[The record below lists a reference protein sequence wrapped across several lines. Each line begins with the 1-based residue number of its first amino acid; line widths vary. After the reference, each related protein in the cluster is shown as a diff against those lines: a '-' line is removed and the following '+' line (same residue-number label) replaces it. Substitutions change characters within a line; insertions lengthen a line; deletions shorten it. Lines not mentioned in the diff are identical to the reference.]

1 MSRTALVA
9 KSIATFEVMAGRV
22 RLRRAPPAS
31 APVRR
36 TSEVLHVSV
45 DEGELALD
53 PLHVPADCLAIWK
66 IAGFLIWSYFVVSLF
81 LHCLASV
88 YFFTIVYFHCQLR
101 LLKRESLTSSKICHT
116 HKICWS
122 LFWNSWMKWWS
133 LKQCQKSLLQMYLR
147 GTDMTPSCHANIF

>member
-36 TSEVLHVSV
+36 TAEVLHVPV

-53 PLHVPADCLAIWK
+53 PLHVPADCLAI
-66 IAGFLIWSYFVVSLF
+66 
-81 LHCLASV
+81 
-88 YFFTIVYFHCQLR
+88 
-101 LLKRESLTSSKICHT
+101 
-116 HKICWS
+116 
-122 LFWNSWMKWWS
+122 
-133 LKQCQKSLLQMYLR
+133 
-147 GTDMTPSCHANIF
+147 